1 MPLSNDRGLVSI
13 HAHHLG
19 KSLLG
24 TVEVGIPIPGN
35 AISVPVF
42 TSKNGSPART
52 TKRIGYETFPEEH
65 SFTRELVDMRSMGH
79 FFKSS
84 TVSSNGLPSMIIN
97 ENKKDIGWIRWLLR
111 QRSNYLRQKDKEKYA
126 VIICFIHV

>member
-35 AISVPVF
+35 AVSVPVF
-42 TSKNGSPART
+42 TGKNGSSART
-52 TKRIGYETFPEEH
+52 TERIGYETFPEKH
-65 SFTRELVDMRSMGH
+65 SFTRQLVDMGGMGY
-79 FFKSS
+79 FFKPS
-84 TVSSNGLPSMIIN
+84 TVSSNGLPSMIIT
-97 ENKKDIGWIRWLLR
+97 ENKKDIG
-111 QRSNYLRQKDKEKYA
+111 
-126 VIICFIHV
+126 